1 MNMAGDELPPLSSLK
16 EKSEWL
22 VVDQEGNDFY
32 WRQMVMKVKDG
43 EGIVNKSYIFGDFVN
58 DIRKTKNFITLN

>member
-32 WRQMVMKVKDG
+32 WRQMVMKVKT
-43 EGIVNKSYIFGDFVN
+43 VRV
-58 DIRKTKNFITLN
+58 TVAL